1 MCTHAP
7 AKRYAGYDIRNVT
20 KRIPLVSGV
29 RAQAGNAVVTK
40 KLVDKRTREWRES
53 NARDSANN
61 QNNVALQIRYRS
73 KAPPS
78 ITAVPLPLSST
89 CQIDVDWN
97 GRWYLDFYHNRTA
110 VRFSHYFQNS
120 FWHGLVFQMCE
131 NYPAV
136 RHAMIAISAW
146 HTQLERI
153 PTSHKE
159 DRDPRLT
166 LHHSA
171 KAIACLRESLARE
184 ILSSHGLTRTH
195 RQVVLVTCLIF
206 TVLALFQ
213 GDLYSARTHLTSGYK
228 LFKEWDVQ
236 DDKDATGL
244 ALEQAFVQMHVHWF
258 FCSHSELFVEDA
270 KPLYREYQIF
280 PNTTAALSKI
290 TPHIYSG
297 IDQMDRVQEFATL
310 VSGLVLDRTIYG
322 FDIGPASSTGRDAAA
337 VSIKL
342 RLCRSRPTASLIEL
356 DSLAPRDCDSLK
368 FLSLWIDIIE
378 IKLAVAKSQKPD
390 EMAYDDHLEQF
401 QNITRLVQFLAGP
414 GSGSSDVESSPFNH
428 RFSILPALLWS
439 AAKCRDWQVRRDL
452 CSIMHRRPGDG
463 YWLCATTVALKRLID
478 VESTAVKPGD
488 IIPKASRAYLVNVN
502 IRAEES
508 KVKLRYRRP
517 QYVSHSKHGGDEW
530 EDETMNY

>member
-1 MCTHAP
+1 
-7 AKRYAGYDIRNVT
+7 
-20 KRIPLVSGV
+20 
-29 RAQAGNAVVTK
+29 
-40 KLVDKRTREWRES
+40 
-53 NARDSANN
+53 
-61 QNNVALQIRYRS
+61 
-73 KAPPS
+73 
-78 ITAVPLPLSST
+78 
-89 CQIDVDWN
+89 
-97 GRWYLDFYHNRTA
+97 
-110 VRFSHYFQNS
+110 
-120 FWHGLVFQMCE
+120 MCE
-131 NYPAV
+131 NYPTV

-153 PTSHKE
+153 LTSHKE

-166 LHHSA
+166 LYHSA

-195 RQVVLVTCLIF
+195 RQVVL
-206 TVLALFQ
+206 

-236 DDKDATGL
+236 DDKDTTSL

-258 FCSHSELFVEDA
+258 FCSYSELFIEDA

-297 IDQMDRVQEFATL
+297 IDQIDRVQEFTTL

-322 FDIGPASSTGRDAAA
+322 FNIRPASSTGRDAVV

-342 RLCRSRPTASLIEL
+342 RLYRSRPTASLIEL

-368 FLSLWIDIIE
+368 FLSQKLDE
-378 IKLAVAKSQKPD
+378 I
-390 EMAYDDHLEQF
+390 AYDDHLEQF
-401 QNITRLVQFLAGP
+401 QNITRLIQFLAGP

-439 AAKCRDWQVRRDL
+439 TAKCRD
-452 CSIMHRRPGDG
+452 
-463 YWLCATTVALKRLID
+463 
-478 VESTAVKPGD
+478 
-488 IIPKASRAYLVNVN
+488 
-502 IRAEES
+502 
-508 KVKLRYRRP
+508 
-517 QYVSHSKHGGDEW
+517 
-530 EDETMNY
+530 